1 MSLGNNNSV
10 AQTKGKNKPVVIK
23 RAKEYSTAKNY
34 TAFQGSAI
42 QGSAACSVSN
52 GNVNVTYYHDGSHVS
67 GLPLNAGDKIYT
79 IKRANSKFQ
88 PVDGHIKVGPD
99 RGRYS
104 NVQVQSG
111 AVRAP
116 GATTCP

>member
-1 MSLGNNNSV
+1 MLGNGSSTTV
-10 AQTKGKNKPVVIK
+10 SRSKSKALVVKRIK
-23 RAKEYSTAKNY
+23 EIKTAKDY
-34 TAFQGSAI
+34 TEIQASAV
-42 QGSAACSVSN
+42 QGSAACSQTTL
-52 GNVNVTYYHDGSHVS
+52 NVTYYHDGSHVS
-67 GLPLNAGDKIYT
+67 GLPLTAGDKIYT
-79 IKRANSKFQ
+79 KKRANSKFH
-88 PVDGHIKVGPD
+88 PVDGLIKVGPD